1 MSGRVRLVGIQVD
14 NVNMDEAVSRCMVF
28 LRLGGSHLVV
38 TPNAEMLQACRES
51 KALRAIVADADLVV
65 PDGAGVVLASRLA
78 GAPLKERVAG
88 IELADA
94 VLGLLAERGGSVYL
108 LGAAPGVADAAA
120 RALGQRHPGL
130 RVGGCHD
137 GYFGPQE
144 EHAVAQTIR
153 AAQPDLL
160 LVGMGVPRQEHW
172 LSQWL
177 ETTGAT
183 VGMAVGGAFDVWSG
197 RTRRAPRWMRR
208 TGLEWAYR
216 LLAEPQR
223 LRRMLAI
230 PRFLWAALWEH

>member
-28 LRLGGSHLVV
+28 LRVGGSHLVV
-38 TPNAEMLQACRES
+38 TPNAEMLQACRTS
-51 KALRAIVADADLVV
+51 RTLRAILAEADLVV

-78 GAPLKERVAG
+78 GTPLKQRVAG

-94 VLGLLAERGGSVYL
+94 VLALLAERGGSVFL
-108 LGAAPGVADAAA
+108 VGAEPGVADAAA
-120 RALGQRHPGL
+120 SALATRHPGL
-130 RVGGCHD
+130 RVAGVHH
-137 GYFGPQE
+137 GYFAPE
-144 EHAVAQTIR
+144 EDEAVAQAV
-153 AAQPDLL
+153 AAQHPDLL
-160 LVGMGVPRQEHW
+160 LVGMGVPRQECW
-172 LSQWL
+172 LSRWL
-177 ETTGAT
+177 PVTGAT
-183 VGMAVGGAFDVWSG
+183 VGMAVGGAFDVWAG

-216 LLAEPQR
+216 LAAEPRR